1 MSDGFAPGVRFL
13 ESDFAPTSLIAALD
27 AARAEAAR
35 APPPPPLEPEPDPME
50 ETLRAVAAAARE
62 DGFAAGRA
70 SMAQEAAQRAT
81 ESLAQVARI
90 LATSQQTAA
99 DMAAEASNGMA
110 GLALAMLE
118 AALPGLASR
127 QGAQLIGDFA
137 ERLRPALAFLPQ
149 AEIRLNPAL
158 VEEVRALLV
167 GDLPVTLVPDAAL
180 APGDARAVWQGG
192 GAEFDLAARRAAI
205 MDVMRAAGL
214 DPQAEFKQG

>member
-13 ESDFAPTSLIAALD
+13 QSDFAPTSLIAALD

-90 LATSQQTAA
+90 LAASQQIAA
-99 DMAAEASNGMA
+99 DLAAEASNGMA
-110 GLALAMLE
+110 GMAIAMLE

-158 VEEVRALLV
+158 VEEVRALA

-214 DPQAEFKQG
+214 DPEAEFKQG

>member
-1 MSDGFAPGVRFL
+1 
-13 ESDFAPTSLIAALD
+13 
-27 AARAEAAR
+27 
-35 APPPPPLEPEPDPME
+35 ME

-90 LATSQQTAA
+90 LAASQQIAA
-99 DMAAEASNGMA
+99 DLAAEASNGMA
-110 GLALAMLE
+110 GMAIAMLE

-158 VEEVRALLV
+158 VEEVRALA

-214 DPQAEFKQG
+214 DPEAEFKQG

>member
-13 ESDFAPTSLIAALD
+13 QSDFAPTSLIAALD

-90 LATSQQTAA
+90 LAASQQIAA

-158 VEEVRALLV
+158 VEEVRALA

-180 APGDARAVWQGG
+180 APGDARAAWQGG

-214 DPQAEFKQG
+214 DPEAEFKQG

>member
-13 ESDFAPTSLIAALD
+13 QSDFAPTSLIAALD

-90 LATSQQTAA
+90 LAASQQTAA

-110 GLALAMLE
+110 GMAIAMLE

-149 AEIRLNPAL
+149 AEIRINPAL
-158 VEEVRALLV
+158 VEEVRALA
-167 GDLPVTLVPDAAL
+167 GDLPVTLVPDATL

-214 DPQAEFKQG
+214 DPEAEFKQG

>member
-1 MSDGFAPGVRFL
+1 
-13 ESDFAPTSLIAALD
+13 
-27 AARAEAAR
+27 
-35 APPPPPLEPEPDPME
+35 
-50 ETLRAVAAAARE
+50 
-62 DGFAAGRA
+62 
-70 SMAQEAAQRAT
+70 
-81 ESLAQVARI
+81 
-90 LATSQQTAA
+90 
-99 DMAAEASNGMA
+99 MAAEASNGMA

-137 ERLRPALAFLPQ
+137 ERLRPALAFLPH

-158 VEEVRALLV
+158 VEEVRALA
-167 GDLPVTLVPDAAL
+167 GALPVTLVPDAAL

-214 DPQAEFKQG
+214 DPEAEFKQG

>member
-13 ESDFAPTSLIAALD
+13 QSDFAPTSLIAALD

-90 LATSQQTAA
+90 LAASQQTAA

-158 VEEVRALLV
+158 VEEVRALA

-214 DPQAEFKQG
+214 DPETEFKQG

>member
-1 MSDGFAPGVRFL
+1 MSDGFAPGLRFK

-35 APPPPPLEPEPDPME
+35 MPPPEQDPTE

-70 SMAQEAAQRAT
+70 SMMQETAQRAA
-81 ESLAQVARI
+81 ESVAQVAKI
-90 LATSQQTAA
+90 LAASRQTAA
-99 DMAAEASNGMA
+99 DIATTASNGMA

-118 AALPGLASR
+118 AALPGLAAR

-149 AEIRLNPAL
+149 AEIRVNPAL
-158 VEEVRALLV
+158 IEDVRALA
-167 GDLPVTLVPDAAL
+167 GDLPVTLVPDPAL

-192 GAEFDLAARRAAI
+192 GADFDLAARRAAI
-205 MDVMRAAGL
+205 MDLLRAAGL
-214 DPQAEFKQG
+214 DPEAEFT

>member
-13 ESDFAPTSLIAALD
+13 QSDFAPTSLIAALD

-90 LATSQQTAA
+90 LATSQQIAA

-158 VEEVRALLV
+158 VEEVRALA

-214 DPQAEFKQG
+214 DPKAEFKQG

>member
-50 ETLRAVAAAARE
+50 ETLRAVAADARE

-90 LATSQQTAA
+90 LAASQQTAV

-158 VEEVRALLV
+158 VEEVRALV
-167 GDLPVTLVPDAAL
+167 GDLPVKLVPDAAL
-180 APGDARAVWQGG
+180 AQGDARAGWQGG

-214 DPQAEFKQG
+214 DPEAEFKQG

>member
-13 ESDFAPTSLIAALD
+13 QSDFAPTSLIAALD

-90 LATSQQTAA
+90 LAASQQTAA

-110 GLALAMLE
+110 GMAIAMLE

-158 VEEVRALLV
+158 VEEVRALA

-180 APGDARAVWQGG
+180 APGDARAAWQGG

-214 DPQAEFKQG
+214 DPEAEFKQG

>member
-1 MSDGFAPGVRFL
+1 MSDGFAPGVRLL

-70 SMAQEAAQRAT
+70 SMAQEAAQRAA

-90 LATSQQTAA
+90 LATSQQIAA

-110 GLALAMLE
+110 GMALAMLE

-158 VEEVRALLV
+158 VEEVRALA

-214 DPQAEFKQG
+214 DPKAEFKQG

>member
-13 ESDFAPTSLIAALD
+13 QSDFAPTSLIAALD

-90 LATSQQTAA
+90 LATSQQIAA

-158 VEEVRALLV
+158 VEEVRALA

-180 APGDARAVWQGG
+180 APGDARAAWQGG

-214 DPQAEFKQG
+214 DPEAEFKQG

>member
-13 ESDFAPTSLIAALD
+13 QSDFAPTSLIAALD

-90 LATSQQTAA
+90 LAASQQTAA

-158 VEEVRALLV
+158 VEEVRALA

-214 DPQAEFKQG
+214 DPKAEFKQG

>member
-50 ETLRAVAAAARE
+50 ETLRAVAADARE

-81 ESLAQVARI
+81 ECLAQVARI
-90 LATSQQTAA
+90 LAASQQTAA

-158 VEEVRALLV
+158 VEEVRALV

-180 APGDARAVWQGG
+180 APGDASAVWQGG